1 MRINRPIDK
10 GITSV
15 IVGHS
20 ERGAVAYRIDKLSIV
35 SGATKAR
42 GCHERFEAAM
52 LSLRSDD
59 RFKVEPVYFN
69 GSKKKIYQHSIKVS
83 VAGNADQSLLIQCRP
98 LGNRKD
104 VGFARFELS
113 PQHFLADDMTA
124 MVRWLA
130 AKCRIG
136 QLIYRVLYHSWIT
149 RIDIALDL
157 YGYKLD
163 DFYIELAKASK
174 KSGEYR
180 PFEDGGE
187 DMGTGLYLGSI
198 HSALSML
205 AYEKVAGEQDSR
217 QDFQIVPGSGLLR
230 IEQNIRPKKLVTTM
244 PNLNQIEVRF
254 DRVVFYSRIMQH
266 SKRLPAA
273 FIRLLETYPFQV
285 ALGKYLDDTAE
296 ALPPTGDPMR
306 KSIGTKRRKLERKI
320 RKAAESYKVTMVTPD
335 ILDGIS
341 TRWLEIVGQ
350 LGLMADPVT
359 LERLVKRGKKVKKQV
374 I

>member
-1 MRINRPIDK
+1 MTINRPIDK

-15 IVGHS
+15 IVGHT

-35 SGATKAR
+35 SGAAEAHS
-42 GCHERFEAAM
+42 GHERFEAAL
-52 LSLRSDD
+52 LSLQSDD

-69 GSKKKIYQHSIKVS
+69 GSKKRHYKHSVRVS
-83 VAGNADQSLLIQCRP
+83 VVGNTDQYLLIQCRP
-98 LGNRKD
+98 LKNRKK
-104 VGFARFELS
+104 VGFVRFELS
-113 PQHFLADDMTA
+113 PQHFLGDDMTS
-124 MVRWLA
+124 MVKWLA
-130 AKCRIG
+130 AKDRIG
-136 QLIYRVLYHSWIT
+136 RLIYNVLYGAWIT

-180 PFEDGGE
+180 PFEDNGE

-205 AYEKVAGEQDSR
+205 AYEKVVGEQDLR
-217 QDFQIVPGSGLLR
+217 QDFQMVPGSAFLR
-230 IEQNIRPKKLVTTM
+230 EELKIRPKKFAAMLK
-244 PNLNQIEVRF
+244 NLNQIEAQWV
-254 DRVVFYSRIMQH
+254 RVVFYSRIMQH
-266 SKRLPAA
+266 SKSLPAA
-273 FIRLLETYPFQV
+273 FIRRLKTYPFQV
-285 ALGKYLDDTAE
+285 ALGKYLDYTAGV
-296 ALPPTGDPMR
+296 LPPTGDPMR
-306 KSIGTKRRKLERKI
+306 KSIGNERRRLEREI
-320 RKAAESYKVTMVTPD
+320 REDAKAYKVTIISPD

-350 LGLMADPVT
+350 LGLMADPVE
-359 LERLVKRGKKVKKQV
+359 LERLVKRGKKVKKQA